1 MLGVAKGMYENIFK
15 FKSFIDVRPFKLRS
29 RYKSRIF
36 YPDILSEAAKMHVIH
51 VIYKNTRSMQ
61 NKVSI
66 RYKT

>member
-1 MLGVAKGMYENIFK
+1 MLGVIKRMYENIFK
-15 FKSFIDVRPFKLRS
+15 FKSFIDLGSFKLRS
-29 RYKSRIF
+29 RYKSWII
-36 YPDILSEAAKMHVIH
+36 YADILFEAAKMHVIH